1 MSNRCS
7 QGHQNPP
14 DSRFCRLCGEKLT
27 VAGVGIYPGMLLGDR
42 YRLVRELGH
51 GGFGR
56 TYLAEDINRFNEPC
70 VLKEFAP
77 QVRGTYA
84 LQKSEELFEREA
96 GVLYKLQHPQIP
108 RFREMFR
115 ANYEE
120 QGHLFLVQDFVEGS
134 NYNQLLMA
142 RKQQG
147 QVFSEAEVAQLLRQL
162 LPVLQYIHSIG
173 VIHRDISPDNLI
185 LRSADQL
192 PVLIDFG
199 GVKQVAAAIASQFVE
214 ANQVPH
220 ATRLG
225 KIGYAPPEQMQTG
238 QVYPQS
244 DLYALAVTALVLLTG
259 REPQEF
265 ISDAATPA
273 RWQAFVTLSPMLSA
287 VLSRMLA
294 PQPSDRFQSA
304 AQVLQMLGA
313 PPAFNPDLVNRAF
326 TSHAPLPP
334 ATPPSPPL
342 SYTPHSAPQPPTSS
356 ATVAYRPASPPAPRR
371 SSGINAG
378 IVVFLAILGAVIGVG
393 WWARDEWLPLITE
406 APATGEATNPDT
418 QSSDFSPE
426 ERARKAALRDRR
438 EALGIDAGFL
448 VRLTDA
454 TFRDRHPELQGRTL
468 TTDPS
473 DAQWRAQW
481 DAIASEWLDQLEQS
495 TSAEARRQL
504 GSYDK
509 TDRDAWKQTVN
520 QLYVSSRA
528 LYDLAD
534 AQFFHLYPEQREEN
548 FLEQPIGQVWHAIAF
563 DAVQALQSNNAL
575 ERIQFAPGTFSQD
588 VSGTLNPG
596 EGRVFIANL
605 RAEQI
610 LRLSLQVPPR
620 STQLSV
626 YVPRPTVETPFYLE
640 DSADV
645 VWSGTLTQSGYY
657 EIVVVSIADQPINYN
672 LTVAVDNVTSAPVE
686 PTEPEAPDAKN

>member
-1 MSNRCS
+1 MTIRCS
-7 QGHQNPP
+7 QGHQNAPG
-14 DSRFCRLCGEKLT
+14 SRFCHLCGEKLT
-27 VAGVGIYPGMLLGDR
+27 VVGIGIYPGMILGDR

-142 RKQQG
+142 RKLQG
-147 QVFSEAEVAQLLRQL
+147 QTFSEPEVTQLLRQI
-162 LPVLQYIHSIG
+162 LPVLQYIHSVG

-185 LRSADQL
+185 LRSTDQL

-214 ANQVPH
+214 PGQVAPQS
-220 ATRLG
+220 TRLG
-225 KIGYAPPEQMQTG
+225 KIGYAPPEQLQTG

-265 ISDAATPA
+265 VSDAATPS
-273 RWQAFVTLSPMLSA
+273 RWQSLITLSPTLTA

-294 PQPSDRFQSA
+294 LQTGDRFPSA
-304 AQVLQMLGA
+304 AAVLQSLGGS
-313 PPAFNPDLVNRAF
+313 L
-326 TSHAPLPP
+326 
-334 ATPPSPPL
+334 PPSPSYSPPPL
-342 SYTPHSAPQPPTSS
+342 PDSSTPYPAYPPLPTPASFPAPPPPSP
-356 ATVAYRPASPPAPRR
+356 ATVAYRPAPPARR
-371 SSGINAG
+371 KQSGINVG
-378 IVVFLAILGAVIGVG
+378 IVIFLALLGAVIGVG
-393 WWARDEWLPLITE
+393 WWARESWLPLINE
-406 APATGEATNPDT
+406 APSTGDITNPDT

-426 ERARKAALRDRR
+426 EQARKDALRDRR
-438 EALGIDAGFL
+438 EALGIDSAFL
-448 VRLTDA
+448 VKLTDA
-454 TFRDRHPELQGRTL
+454 SFRSRYPELQGRTL
-468 TTDPS
+468 TTDS
-473 DAQWRAQW
+473 TDAQWRAQW
-481 DAIASEWLDQLEQS
+481 DAIASEWLDQLEQTVS
-495 TSAEARRQL
+495 TEARRKL
-504 GSYDK
+504 GSYSK
-509 TDRDAWKQTVN
+509 ADRDAWKQTVN

-534 AQFFHLYPEQREEN
+534 ARFFHLYPEQRGQD
-548 FLEQPIGQVWHAIAF
+548 FLDQPIGQVWHAIAF
-563 DAVQALQSNNAL
+563 DTVQTLQNNNAL
-575 ERIQFAPGTFSQD
+575 ERIQFEQGTFSQE
-588 VSGTLNPG
+588 VSGSLNPG

-605 RAEQI
+605 RADQI
-610 LRLSLQVPPR
+610 LRLNLQVPPR
-620 STQLSV
+620 STQLSI

-640 DSADV
+640 DSGDV

-657 EIVVVSIADQPINYN
+657 EVVVVSTAREPINYS
-672 LTVAVDNVTSAPVE
+672 LTMAVDNVTSAPVE
-686 PTEPEAPDAKN
+686 PTEPEEPDAKN